1 MKMESWYCHG
11 IVFRRHDVNLSS
23 KYNSVTR
30 DVGVFHNALKAQRGR
45 YVPMLHA
52 ILDNISHNMFKP
64 LLLFFYAGFL
74 IPLLKVEFEYPK
86 ALYQGLT
93 IVLLLGIGWHGGEE
107 LSHLQTGSELAYALG
122 FMFVGFCTN
131 TLIGVLAYMALR
143 MMTRLRKVD
152 AATVAGY
159 YGSDSA
165 GTFVTCVGFLAT
177 LQVAYAPY
185 MPVMLALMEIP
196 GCLVALVLVSHLRQK
211 GMDKEGNMPEEIG
224 QKVSLESEAIDIPA
238 VDTSLMYEMN
248 GKSGKRFIDG
258 KLMHEVLLN
267 PGTFLLFAGVGI
279 GLISGLQGER
289 VTEQVDRLFNFEFQG
304 LLCLFLLEMGITACR
319 RIKDLKTAGINFIA
333 FALIAP
339 NLFAIMGLAI
349 AAGYSQLTG
358 YQMELGTYLLFMVLC
373 GSASYIAVP
382 AVQRMAIPEASP
394 TLPLAA
400 SLGITFTYNVT
411 VGIPVYLELAKRVI
425 S

>member
-1 MKMESWYCHG
+1 
-11 IVFRRHDVNLSS
+11 
-23 KYNSVTR
+23 
-30 DVGVFHNALKAQRGR
+30 
-45 YVPMLHA
+45 
-52 ILDNISHNMFKP
+52 
-64 LLLFFYAGFL
+64 
-74 IPLLKVEFEYPK
+74 
-86 ALYQGLT
+86 
-93 IVLLLGIGWHGGEE
+93 
-107 LSHLQTGSELAYALG
+107 
-122 FMFVGFCTN
+122 
-131 TLIGVLAYMALR
+131 
-143 MMTRLRKVD
+143 
-152 AATVAGY
+152 
-159 YGSDSA
+159 
-165 GTFVTCVGFLAT
+165 
-177 LQVAYAPY
+177 
-185 MPVMLALMEIP
+185 
-196 GCLVALVLVSHLRQK
+196 
-211 GMDKEGNMPEEIG
+211 MPEEIG